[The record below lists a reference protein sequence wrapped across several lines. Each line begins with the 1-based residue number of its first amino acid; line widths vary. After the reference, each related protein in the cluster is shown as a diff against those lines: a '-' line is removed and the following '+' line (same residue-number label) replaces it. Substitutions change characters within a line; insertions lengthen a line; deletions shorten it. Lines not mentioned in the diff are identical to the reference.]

1 MCGRE
6 NLGAAPMK
14 PRYLQRGVRGLSL
27 IELLIS
33 IALGAVILT
42 AVGYVFSGSRAS
54 YRQQENLSAVQE
66 AGRIAMELMA
76 RDIRMAGFTGCG
88 SLGSLQFET
97 PTEYANDLVI
107 VGTANQVTVRRGS
120 TNNAFVVSPPVGVT
134 PAANEMWIRNAS
146 ALGTLAVNHRLMVTD
161 CVHSEVFEISAL
173 ADETT
178 DLNGS
183 AKLTASLP
191 AGLPTP
197 FVRQYRA
204 DSLVMRTQTVT
215 YSRDVNNNLIRTEN
229 GAAQPLV
236 SGVTALNFTYG
247 IDTDDNRSADAFVPA
262 TTAANTTQVVA
273 VRVNLTIQEGDV
285 TQTFSSTITL
295 RNRAP

>member
-1 MCGRE
+1 
-6 NLGAAPMK
+6 MK

-27 IELLIS
+27 IELMIS

-161 CVHSEVFEISAL
+161 CVHSEVFEI

-215 YSRDVNNNLIRTEN
+215 YSLVGNNLIRNEN

>member
-1 MCGRE
+1 
-6 NLGAAPMK
+6 MK
-14 PRYLQRGVRGLSL
+14 PRYLHRGVRGLSL
-27 IELLIS
+27 IELMIS

-107 VGTANQVTVRRGS
+107 VGTANQVAVRRGS

-134 PAANEMWIRNAS
+134 PAANEVWIRNAS
-146 ALGTLAVNHRLMVTD
+146 ALGTLAVNDRLMVTD
-161 CVHSEVFEISAL
+161 CVHSEVFEI

-215 YSRDVNNNLIRTEN
+215 YSLVGNNLIRNEN

>member
-1 MCGRE
+1 
-6 NLGAAPMK
+6 MK
-14 PRYLQRGVRGLSL
+14 PLYLHRGVRGLSL
-27 IELLIS
+27 IELMIS

-161 CVHSEVFEISAL
+161 CVHSEVFEI

-215 YSRDVNNNLIRTEN
+215 YSLVGNNLIRNEN